1 MNLKSEILIVHWDSI
16 CLLWSTVLIWKS
28 YNKHFMVFTD
38 QNTLYINCCIFF
50 LPNEGP
56 WSSSRRDNMTK
67 FYGQFLWKLIIIIK
81 PCALGQF
88 LAKIKASVNDSNL
101 FPLFFTFKPT
111 LVNCKCVNEIS
122 IKHKHRYMYIICIVG
137 SMYLLLIFNFLWK
150 EKFDP
155 GNEKKKSEETPI
167 QQLRMS

>member
-1 MNLKSEILIVHWDSI
+1 
-16 CLLWSTVLIWKS
+16 
-28 YNKHFMVFTD
+28 
-38 QNTLYINCCIFF
+38 
-50 LPNEGP
+50 
-56 WSSSRRDNMTK
+56 MTK
-67 FYGQFLWKLIIIIK
+67 FYWQFLWKLIIIIK

-101 FPLFFTFKPT
+101 FPIFFTFKPT

-155 GNEKKKSEETPI
+155 GNEKKNEWGDSNPAAKDELIYKPNIIRIAYEVLLVSYVRGSFKKYVDNVAVRRRKFLKNLI
-167 QQLRMS
+167 